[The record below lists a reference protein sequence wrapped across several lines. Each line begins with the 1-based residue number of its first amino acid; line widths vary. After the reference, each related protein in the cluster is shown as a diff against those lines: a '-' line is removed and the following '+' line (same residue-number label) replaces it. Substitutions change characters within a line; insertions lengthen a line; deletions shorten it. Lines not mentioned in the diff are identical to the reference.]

1 MSGVPPNVCRRSA
14 RLAAKR
20 GEPMPADVD
29 GAALSRP
36 AVETDAFAS
45 TSGRQSAVA
54 KRKATGRSTRAA
66 QPAKK
71 LKTAQEA
78 GEGRKNTRTNGQD
91 RAQRVSRS
99 LEGAGKSSADAK
111 KPNKDRKKKS
121 VAETS
126 PMLEGAATAESRA
139 TKRRKTQAEVAPS
152 EGSRQA
158 ERSGRPSTT
167 SRSSAASE
175 PQVSSSGSYRTA
187 GEIASSAGHSTP
199 TTSGQEGDTLQAIP
213 DEVDTR
219 FDRLRRVWRWLMA
232 SDLDQSGGP
241 GES

>member
-1 MSGVPPNVCRRSA
+1 MSGVPPIVCRRSA

-36 AVETDAFAS
+36 AIETDAFAS

-78 GEGRKNTRTNGQD
+78 GVRKNTRTNGQD
-91 RAQRVSRS
+91 RSQRASLS

-111 KPNKDRKKKS
+111 KPNKGRKKKS

-126 PMLEGAATAESRA
+126 PMLEEAAAAGSRA
-139 TKRRKTQAEVAPS
+139 TKRRKTQAEAAPS

-158 ERSGRPSTT
+158 ERSDRPSTT
-167 SRSSAASE
+167 SRNSAASE

-241 GES
+241 SES